1 MRVILHLTN
10 SANWIE
16 AQKQGF
22 ITAPSLAAEGFIH
35 CSTEHQMSDVANK
48 YYRGATDMVLVH
60 INPAALTSPLKWE
73 PPAHIDGSPSLPDEP
88 RFPHI
93 YGVIN
98 LDAVIRVIDFPPNL
112 DGSFDLPS
120 QLTAFSVTHIK
131 QVPHL
136 HQQAAE
142 LSRDAWKIDFPEDT
156 TQTYLDMFTVS
167 GTYAGRFVEVFAAIN
182 QADELLGLATLVDD
196 DGLPGA
202 TEPGPWLAAVFVV
215 PEARKLGVGSALIDH
230 VVNRSRELGYSEIF
244 LYTDHQQQWYQ
255 KRGWTYTRDT
265 LLNDMKH
272 VVMRNSV

>member
-1 MRVILHLTN
+1 MILHLTN
-10 SANWIE
+10 SATWIE
-16 AQKQGF
+16 AQQQGF
-22 ITAPSLAAEGFIH
+22 ITAPSLATEGFIH
-35 CSTEHQMSDVANK
+35 CSTEHQMLGVANK
-48 YYRGATDMVLVH
+48 YYRGDSEMVLVL
-60 INPAALTSPLKWE
+60 INTSTLTSPLKWE

-88 RFPHI
+88 LFPHI

-98 LDAVIRVIDFPPNL
+98 LDAVSQVIDFPSNP

-131 QVPHL
+131 HVPHL

-142 LSRDAWKIDFPEDT
+142 MSRVAWKLDFPEDT
-156 TQTYLDMFTVS
+156 TQTYLDMFNVS

-196 DGLPGA
+196 DGLPDA
-202 TEPGPWLAAVFVV
+202 TEPGPWLAAVFVD

-244 LYTDHQQQWYQ
+244 LYTDYQQQWYE

-272 VVMRNSV
+272 VVMRNAH

>member
-1 MRVILHLTN
+1 MILHLTN

-16 AQKQGF
+16 AQQQGF

-35 CSTEHQMSDVANK
+35 CSTEHQMRDVANK
-48 YYRGATDMVLVH
+48 YYQGATDMVLVQ
-60 INPAALTSPLKWE
+60 IDPATLTSPLKWE

-88 RFPHI
+88 LFPHI
-93 YGVIN
+93 HGVIN
-98 LDAVIRVIDFPPNL
+98 LDAVSQVIDFPCNA
-112 DGSFDLPS
+112 DGSFVLPS
-120 QLTAFSVTHIK
+120 QLTAFSVTHIN

-142 LSRDAWKIDFPEDT
+142 MSRVAWKLDFPEDT
-156 TQTYLDMFTVS
+156 TQTYLDMFNVS

-182 QADELLGLATLVDD
+182 QANELLGLATLVDD

-215 PEARKLGVGSALIDH
+215 PEARKLGVGSALINH
-230 VVNRSRELGYSEIF
+230 VVNRSRELGYPEIF
-244 LYTDHQQQWYQ
+244 LYTDHQQQWYE
-255 KRGWTYTRDT
+255 KRGWMYTRDT

-272 VVMRNSV
+272 VVMRNAI

>member
-1 MRVILHLTN
+1 MR
-10 SANWIE
+10 
-16 AQKQGF
+16 
-22 ITAPSLAAEGFIH
+22 
-35 CSTEHQMSDVANK
+35 DVANK

-73 PPAHIDGSPSLPDEP
+73 PPAHIDGSPSLPNEP
-88 RFPHI
+88 LFPHI

-98 LDAVIRVIDFPPNL
+98 LDAVSQVIDFPSNP
-112 DGSFDLPS
+112 DGSFDLPA

-131 QVPHL
+131 HVPHL

-142 LSRDAWKIDFPEDT
+142 MSRVAWKLDFPEDT
-156 TQTYLDMFTVS
+156 TQTYLDMFNVN

-182 QADELLGLATLVDD
+182 QANELLGLATLVDD

-215 PEARKLGVGSALIDH
+215 PVARKIGVGSALIDH

-244 LYTDHQQQWYQ
+244 LYTDHQQQWYE

-265 LLNDMKH
+265 LLNDIKH
-272 VVMRNSV
+272 VVMRNAI

>member
-1 MRVILHLTN
+1 LTN
-10 SANWIE
+10 SATWIE
-16 AQKQGF
+16 AQQQGF
-22 ITAPSLAAEGFIH
+22 ITAPSLTAEGFIH
-35 CSTEHQMSDVANK
+35 CSTEHQMHDVANK

-60 INPAALTSPLKWE
+60 IDPAALTCPLKWE
-73 PPAHIDGSPSLPDEP
+73 PPAHIDGSPSLPTEP
-88 RFPHI
+88 LFPHI

-98 LDAVIRVIDFPPNL
+98 LDAVIRVIDFPSNL
-112 DGSFDLPS
+112 DGSFDLPA

-131 QVPHL
+131 HVPHL

-142 LSRDAWKIDFPEDT
+142 MSRVAWKLDFPEDT
-156 TQTYLDMFTVS
+156 TQTYLDMFNVS

-215 PEARKLGVGSALIDH
+215 PEARELGVGSALIDH
-230 VVNRSRELGYSEIF
+230 VVSRSRELGYSEIF
-244 LYTDHQQQWYQ
+244 LYTDHQQKWYE

-272 VVMRNSV
+272 VVMRNAL

>member
-1 MRVILHLTN
+1 VILHLTN
-10 SANWIE
+10 SANCLE
-16 AQKQGF
+16 ALQQGF

-35 CSTEHQMSDVANK
+35 CSTEQQMCDVANK
-48 YYRGATDMVLVH
+48 YYRGATDMVLVV

-88 RFPHI
+88 LFPHI

-98 LDAVIRVIDFPPNL
+98 LAAVSQVIDFPSNP
-112 DGSFDLPS
+112 DGSFDLPT

-131 QVPHL
+131 HVPHL

-142 LSRDAWKIDFPEDT
+142 MSRVAWKLDFPEDT
-156 TQTYLDMFTVS
+156 TQTYLDMFNVS

-182 QADELLGLATLVDD
+182 QANELLGLATLIDD
-196 DGLPGA
+196 DGLPDA

-244 LYTDHQQQWYQ
+244 LYTDHQQQWYG

-265 LLNDMKH
+265 LLNNMKH
-272 VVMRNSV
+272 VVMRNAI

>member
-1 MRVILHLTN
+1 MILHLTN

-16 AQKQGF
+16 AQQQGF

-35 CSTEHQMSDVANK
+35 CSTEHQMRDVANK
-48 YYRGATDMVLVH
+48 YYQGATDMVLVQ
-60 INPAALTSPLKWE
+60 IDPATLTSPLKWE

-88 RFPHI
+88 LFPHI

-98 LDAVIRVIDFPPNL
+98 LDAVSQVIDFPCNA
-112 DGSFDLPS
+112 DGSFVLPS
-120 QLTAFSVTHIK
+120 QLTAFSVTHIN

-142 LSRDAWKIDFPEDT
+142 MSRVAWKLDFPEDT
-156 TQTYLDMFTVS
+156 TQTYLDMFNVN

-182 QADELLGLATLVDD
+182 QANELLGLATLVDD

-230 VVNRSRELGYSEIF
+230 VVNRSRELGYPEIF
-244 LYTDHQQQWYQ
+244 LYTDHQQQWYE
-255 KRGWTYTRDT
+255 KRGWMYTRDT
-265 LLNDMKH
+265 FLNDMKH
-272 VVMRNSV
+272 VVMRNAI

>member
-1 MRVILHLTN
+1 MHLTN

-16 AQKQGF
+16 AQQQGF

-35 CSTEHQMSDVANK
+35 CSTEHQMRDVANK

-60 INPAALTSPLKWE
+60 IDPAALTSPLKWE

-88 RFPHI
+88 MFPHI

-98 LDAVIRVIDFPPNL
+98 LDAVSQVIDFPSNA
-112 DGSFDLPS
+112 DGSFDLPI

-131 QVPHL
+131 HVPHL

-142 LSRDAWKIDFPEDT
+142 MSRVAWKLDFPEDT
-156 TQTYLDMFTVS
+156 TQTYLDMFNVS

-182 QADELLGLATLVDD
+182 QANELLGLATLVDD

-230 VVNRSRELGYSEIF
+230 VVNRSRELGYPEMF
-244 LYTDHQQQWYQ
+244 LYTDHQQQWYE

-265 LLNDMKH
+265 LLNDTKH
-272 VVMRNSV
+272 VVMRNAI

>member
-1 MRVILHLTN
+1 MILHLTN

-16 AQKQGF
+16 AQQQGF

-35 CSTEHQMSDVANK
+35 CSTEHQMRDVANK
-48 YYRGATDMVLVH
+48 YYQGATDMVLVQ
-60 INPAALTSPLKWE
+60 IDPATLTSPLKWE

-88 RFPHI
+88 LFPHI

-98 LDAVIRVIDFPPNL
+98 LDAVSQVIDFPCNA
-112 DGSFDLPS
+112 DGSFVLPS
-120 QLTAFSVTHIK
+120 QLTAFSVTHIN

-142 LSRDAWKIDFPEDT
+142 MSRVAWKIDFPEDT
-156 TQTYLDMFTVS
+156 TQTYLDMFNVN

-182 QADELLGLATLVDD
+182 QANELLGLATLVDD

-244 LYTDHQQQWYQ
+244 LYTDHQQQWYE
-255 KRGWTYTRDT
+255 KRGWMYTRDT

-272 VVMRNSV
+272 VVMRNAI

>member
-1 MRVILHLTN
+1 
-10 SANWIE
+10 
-16 AQKQGF
+16 
-22 ITAPSLAAEGFIH
+22 
-35 CSTEHQMSDVANK
+35 MSDVANK

-88 RFPHI
+88 LFPHI
-93 YGVIN
+93 HGVIN
-98 LDAVIRVIDFPPNL
+98 LDAVSQVIDFPCNA
-112 DGSFDLPS
+112 DGSFVLPS

-131 QVPHL
+131 HVPHL

-142 LSRDAWKIDFPEDT
+142 MSRVAWKLDFPEDT
-156 TQTYLDMFTVS
+156 TQTYLDMFNVN

-244 LYTDHQQQWYQ
+244 LYTDHQQKWYE

-272 VVMRNSV
+272 VVMRNAI

>member
-1 MRVILHLTN
+1 MILHLTN
-10 SANWIE
+10 STNWIE
-16 AQKQGF
+16 AQQQGF
-22 ITAPSLAAEGFIH
+22 ITAPSLATEGFIH
-35 CSTEHQMSDVANK
+35 CSTEYQMRDVANK

-60 INPAALTSPLKWE
+60 IDPVTLAGPLKWE
-73 PPAHIDGSPSLPDEP
+73 PPAHIDGSPSLPNEP
-88 RFPHI
+88 LFPHI

-98 LDAVIRVIDFPPNL
+98 LDAVIRVIDFPSNS
-112 DGSFDLPS
+112 DGSFDLPA

-131 QVPHL
+131 EVPHL

-142 LSRDAWKIDFPEDT
+142 MSRHAWKHDFPEDT
-156 TQTYLDMFTVS
+156 LQTYLDMFTAT
-167 GTYAGRFVEVFAAIN
+167 GTYANRLVEVFAAIN

-196 DGLPGA
+196 DELPGA

-230 VVNRSRELGYSEIF
+230 VVSRSRELGYSEIF
-244 LYTDHQQQWYQ
+244 LYTDHQQKWYE

-272 VVMRNSV
+272 VVMRNAI

>member
-1 MRVILHLTN
+1 MILHLTN
-10 SANWIE
+10 LANWLE
-16 AQKQGF
+16 AQQQGF

-35 CSTEHQMSDVANK
+35 CSTEHQMRDVANK
-48 YYRGATDMVLVH
+48 YYRNATDMVLVH

-88 RFPHI
+88 LFPHI

-98 LDAVIRVIDFPPNL
+98 LAAVSQVIDFPSHP

-120 QLTAFSVTHIK
+120 QLTTFSVTHIK
-131 QVPHL
+131 HVPHL

-142 LSRDAWKIDFPEDT
+142 MSRVAWKLDFPEDT
-156 TQTYLDMFTVS
+156 TQTYHDMFNVN

-182 QADELLGLATLVDD
+182 HANELLGLATLVDD

-202 TEPGPWLAAVFVV
+202 TEPGPWLAAVFVA

-244 LYTDHQQQWYQ
+244 LYTDHQQKWYE

-272 VVMRNSV
+272 VVMRNAL

>member
-1 MRVILHLTN
+1 
-10 SANWIE
+10 
-16 AQKQGF
+16 
-22 ITAPSLAAEGFIH
+22 
-35 CSTEHQMSDVANK
+35 
-48 YYRGATDMVLVH
+48 
-60 INPAALTSPLKWE
+60 
-73 PPAHIDGSPSLPDEP
+73 
-88 RFPHI
+88 
-93 YGVIN
+93 VIN
-98 LDAVIRVIDFPPNL
+98 LDAVSQVIDFPCNA
-112 DGSFDLPS
+112 DGSFVLPS
-120 QLTAFSVTHIK
+120 QLTAFSVTHIN

-142 LSRDAWKIDFPEDT
+142 MSRIAWKLDFPEDT
-156 TQTYLDMFTVS
+156 TQTYLDMFNAS

-230 VVNRSRELGYSEIF
+230 VVNRSRELGYSEMF
-244 LYTDHQQQWYQ
+244 LYTDHQQKWYE

-272 VVMRNSV
+272 VVMRNAI

>member
-1 MRVILHLTN
+1 VILHLTN
-10 SANWIE
+10 STNWIE
-16 AQKQGF
+16 AQQQGF
-22 ITAPSLAAEGFIH
+22 ITAPSLATEGFIH
-35 CSTEHQMSDVANK
+35 CSTEYQMRDVANK

-60 INPAALTSPLKWE
+60 IDPVSLASPLKWE
-73 PPAHIDGSPSLPDEP
+73 PPAHIDGSPSLPNEP
-88 RFPHI
+88 LFPHI

-98 LDAVIRVIDFPPNL
+98 LDAVIRVIDFPSNS
-112 DGSFDLPS
+112 DGSFDLPA

-131 QVPHL
+131 EVPHL

-142 LSRDAWKIDFPEDT
+142 MSRHAWKHDFPEDT
-156 TQTYLDMFTVS
+156 LQTYLDMFTAT
-167 GTYAGRFVEVFAAIN
+167 GTYANRLVEVFAAIN

-196 DGLPGA
+196 DELPGA

-230 VVNRSRELGYSEIF
+230 VVSRSRELGYSEIF
-244 LYTDHQQQWYQ
+244 LYTDHQQQWYE

-272 VVMRNSV
+272 VVLRNAI